1 MSAER
6 GTTQQTAYE
15 AERKARL
22 GVPVLAGGILYL
34 LGAIIVANQLQG
46 LPTVGVVQG
55 LEPALTGHAT
65 SAVSPRAQEVLY
77 LSHHTFGLISGG
89 VLQAIGFAFLTVA
102 LLFLLEATSFRAPAP
117 SQAARWLV
125 LVGGAGTAAMEVIG
139 QVVRTVRTK
148 EFASAHIYTNHAVE
162 RAVYAGTANVL
173 VEILTLVLPILLVVG
188 MVLVLVRATR
198 VGLIPRWMRT
208 LGVISAVLLL
218 PFFTATL
225 YTLQV
230 VPALWM
236 AALGIL
242 FMGRLPSGVPPA
254 WETGDSVPWP
264 SPAGRGGPPAPDVA
278 AAEGNGHDAGAT
290 ALDQGTDEGEPG
302 EEPSGEEAETVGGN
316 GARASSSGR
325 RRKRRR
331 GGRR

>member
-1 MSAER
+1 MAVER
-6 GTTQQTAYE
+6 GKQQQVAYE
-15 AERKARL
+15 TERKGRL
-22 GVPVLAGGILYL
+22 GVPVLAGGVLYL

-102 LLFLLEATSFRAPAP
+102 LLFLLEATSFRAAQP
-117 SQAARWLV
+117 SQAARLLV
-125 LVGGAGTAAMEVIG
+125 LVGGAGTAAMEIIG
-139 QVVRTVRTK
+139 QVVRTIRTK

-162 RAVYAGTANVL
+162 RAVYTGPANVL
-173 VEILTLVLPILLVVG
+173 VEILTLLLPIVLVIG

-198 VGLIPRWMRT
+198 VGLLPKWMRT
-208 LGVISAVLLL
+208 LGVVSAVLLL

-236 AALGIL
+236 AALGFL
-242 FMGRLPSGVPPA
+242 FMGRLPSGDPPA
-254 WETGDSVPWP
+254 WESGESVPWP
-264 SPAGRGGPPAPDVA
+264 PPAARGGPPVA
-278 AAEGNGHDAGAT
+278 EGAAETNGHEGGAT
-290 ALDQGTDEGEPG
+290 ALEQGGDGGDELSDQ
-302 EEPSGEEAETVGGN
+302 EAETVDAN
-316 GARASSSGR
+316 GTPASSSGK

-331 GGRR
+331 GGRK